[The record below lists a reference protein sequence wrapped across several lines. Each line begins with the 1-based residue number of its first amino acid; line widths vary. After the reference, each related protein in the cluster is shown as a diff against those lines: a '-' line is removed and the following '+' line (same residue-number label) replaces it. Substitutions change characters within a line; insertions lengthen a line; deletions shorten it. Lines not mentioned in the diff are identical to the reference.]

1 VRKRFRLRA
10 LQPEEWNAT
19 IGRIPA
25 ARIADLPPFFEN
37 RVMSPRRPDFPEYAR
52 ALHLEVGEATPF
64 EMLART
70 GGSRVTDTFH
80 VVAEPTADADG
91 RVRTLFLAHGVRHV
105 DGASERITRLRPGDP
120 LTLRPDPDNEYNLR
134 ALLIDA
140 EAGEAVG
147 YVPDWMLDVVHR
159 LVAAD
164 PQHRLVVE
172 LANGPEMPAHLRL
185 LCRLE
190 ATVPSA
196 APAPHDPDFDY
207 VQPSSSG
214 RARPS
219 R

>member
-1 VRKRFRLRA
+1 
-10 LQPEEWNAT
+10 
-19 IGRIPA
+19 
-25 ARIADLPPFFEN
+25 
-37 RVMSPRRPDFPEYAR
+37 
-52 ALHLEVGEATPF
+52 
-64 EMLART
+64 
-70 GGSRVTDTFH
+70 
-80 VVAEPTADADG
+80 
-91 RVRTLFLAHGVRHV
+91 
-105 DGASERITRLRPGDP
+105 
-120 LTLRPDPDNEYNLR
+120 LTLRPDPDNEHNLR